1 MLNVFSSK
9 PLRDFIESQ
18 FSNAESLRQNELKL
32 EFGEAFYRQPS
43 LRPNMGSLKKSFSVL
58 LVLILAASI
67 LIMAKPAFAQTPTP
81 TPTPNLNTLCVPSTP
96 TFTITLT
103 NTSYAVPTT
112 YSTDPQTGAKITNA
126 GYFVNRENLTFTIQN
141 QPDATDYVI
150 RYTTPYATGWSYI
163 YEEDF
168 NGTLSKSSGGASTLT
183 FSGTYGSFEIGE
195 TQQMVQGYSFV
206 SYYERS
212 FNFESGASIEF
223 QVQAVNG
230 YNKFEESLFGSHTA
244 LIGVTSEW
252 SNSQTITIPTSIS
265 PSPTPAPSYSTSTQ
279 TPTQTKTSTTVSST
293 SYASLLLIT
302 TIALVAIAFLLAV
315 IIALLIYFRKRR
327 ITLSHGTDT

>member
-1 MLNVFSSK
+1 
-9 PLRDFIESQ
+9 
-18 FSNAESLRQNELKL
+18 
-32 EFGEAFYRQPS
+32 
-43 LRPNMGSLKKSFSVL
+43 MGRANKSFSLL
-58 LVLILAASI
+58 LVLFLAASS
-67 LIMAKPAFAQTPTP
+67 LIVFEPAFAQTPTP
-81 TPTPNLNTLCVPSTP
+81 TPNLNTFHVPSTP
-96 TFTITLT
+96 TFTVTLT

-252 SNSQTITIPTSIS
+252 SNSQTITIPTGIS
-265 PSPTPAPSYSTSTQ
+265 STSAPASSSSTATQ
-279 TPTQTKTSTTVSST
+279 TPTQTQTSTTVSST
-293 SYASLLLIT
+293 SYTSLLIIT

-315 IIALLIYFRKRR
+315 IIVLLIYFRKR
-327 ITLSHGTDT
+327 GTAFSQSQ